1 MVWQSLAKT
10 GLSFRPKNRVR
21 LLSDGGLRRSPPMQR
36 NGWGPTGGGGN
47 DTRDLKIVN
56 ALLRRESGGRIQCL
70 GGDGSDRRG
79 VGCGVAACAADLNR
93 CYPSV
98 LEVKREG
105 KIVGCKSGC
114 LAAKS
119 AKYCCR
125 GEYVEAKKYDFKLH
139 NCEFLN
145 NYSDHFVLNN
155 RTQTT
160 SSSTTELRPLRLQ
173 QPKSDRFVFNNR
185 NQTASSSTTEIRP
198 LHLQQPKSVTL
209 CTKIGKQKTKR

>member
-1 MVWQSLAKT
+1 MVQQSLAKT

-21 LLSDGGLRRSPPMQR
+21 LLLDGVLRRSPPMQR
-36 NGWGPTGGGGN
+36 NGWGPAGGGGN

-56 ALLRRESGGRIQCL
+56 ALIRRESGGRIQCP

-105 KIVGCKSGC
+105 KIVGYKSGC

-125 GEYVEAKKYDFKLH
+125 GEYVEAKKCKPSIFGHLFKAICPMAYSYAYDEITGLKVCRAPTYVITF
-139 NCEFLN
+139 CPP
-145 NYSDHFVLNN
+145 
-155 RTQTT
+155 T
-160 SSSTTELRPLRLQ
+160 S
-173 QPKSDRFVFNNR
+173 
-185 NQTASSSTTEIRP
+185 I
-198 LHLQQPKSVTL
+198 
-209 CTKIGKQKTKR
+209 